1 MRIRTV
7 CLLLGAML
15 MAGCLP
21 NLKFWWQKS
30 LHPFYQPQ
38 DLVFEEG
45 LLGTWREGTEPDAGR
60 DDAGSAWIFARRET
74 GGYQLA
80 VGDGDQTNRYIAHLF
95 ELDNVLLLD
104 IVPEE
109 RTISTVPA
117 HNLFK
122 VITSERQ
129 LAIAALNPE
138 WVQGWLRENP
148 GWLAHFAIVDEDHP
162 ADRNRDELVLTTDTV
177 KFQEFL
183 RAHWSEEHLFTEPL
197 PLRPVAAWKK
207 D

>member
-7 CLLLGAML
+7 CLLLGAVL
-15 MAGCLP
+15 MAGCIP
-21 NLKFWWQKS
+21 NMYFWWQKS

-45 LLGTWREGTEPDAGR
+45 LLGTWREGEEPAAGCE
-60 DDAGSAWIFARRET
+60 DTGNFWIFSQRET

-80 VGDGDQTNRYIAHLF
+80 VGEGNQPNRYVAHLF
-95 ELDNVLLLD
+95 ELDNVLFLD

-109 RTISTVPA
+109 RTVSTVPA

-129 LAIAALNPE
+129 LVFAALNPQ

-148 GWLAHFAIVDEDHP
+148 GWLAHFAVVDEDHP
-162 ADRNRDELVLTTDTV
+162 EDREKDELVLTTDTV

-183 RAHWSEEHLFTEPL
+183 RAHWSEEHLFTDPQ
-197 PLRPVAAWKK
+197 PLRRVADLKK